1 MSKLETIGSTIVKIM
16 TNTKKSIRLCPIC
29 NSNNAELLH
38 NQRFELSEEHVLPND
53 YDVVACTKCGFVYAD
68 TKATQKAYDKF
79 YKDLSK
85 YEDASIASGTGSNQL
100 DAKRIRRAISDIT
113 KHISDKNKSILDIGC
128 ANGGLLA
135 ELRRNGYKNV
145 VGLDPS
151 PACVDHIQNEHQIEA
166 HLGSLFNANHLF
178 TNQQFDVVIL
188 SHVLEHI
195 VDIEQAYEKAL
206 SLMSGSGQ
214 IYIEVPDASR
224 YSDYYVVPFFYFDC
238 EHINH
243 FDLGALSN
251 LAFKH
256 GLDRVAENQIE
267 IIASDTNVYPALYGI
282 YRKNQKN
289 DRQILVYSSRARESV
304 FEYIKLSKKRD
315 EWPLLEDLVSSQEE
329 IVVWGAG
336 SFAQRML
343 QSSPLSKCNIT
354 AFIDND
360 SNKQGKMLHGVPIRS
375 SDVLNETNAAILIC
389 SALHSNEIANEI
401 KTMGVNNNI
410 FELKKGN
417 VNVSQF

>member
-1 MSKLETIGSTIVKIM
+1 MSKLETAGSTIVKKM
-16 TNTKKSIRLCPIC
+16 TNTKKAMRLCPIC
-29 NSNNAELLH
+29 NNNKAEVLH
-38 NQRFELSEEHVLPND
+38 NQRFELSEKHVLPNN

-68 TKATQKAYDKF
+68 TKATQKDYDRF

-85 YEDASIASGTGSNQL
+85 YEDTSIASGTGCNVL
-100 DAKRIRRAISDIT
+100 DAKRISRATSDIA
-113 KHISDKNKSILDIGC
+113 KYVPDKNKSILDIGC
-128 ANGGLLA
+128 ANGGLLI
-135 ELRRNGYKNV
+135 ELKRNGYKNV

-151 PACVDHIQNEHQIEA
+151 PACIDYVQNEHQIEA
-166 HLGSLFNANHLF
+166 HLGSLFGADHLF
-178 TNQQFDVVIL
+178 SDQHFDIVIL

-195 VDIEQAYEKAL
+195 VDIQMAYEKAL
-206 SLMSGSGQ
+206 SLLSKSGQ
-214 IYIEVPDASR
+214 IYVEVPDASR
-224 YSDYYVVPFFYFDC
+224 YSDYYVVPYFYFDC

-251 LAFKH
+251 LALKY
-256 GLDRVAENQIE
+256 GLDKVTENQIE
-267 IIASDTNVYPALYGI
+267 IIASDTNVYPALYAI
-282 YRKNQKN
+282 YQKNQQSDQQAPIYN
-289 DRQILVYSSRARESV
+289 SHARESV
-304 FEYIKLSKKRD
+304 FEYIKLSEKRD

-329 IVVWGAG
+329 IIVWGAG
-336 SFAQRML
+336 SFAHRML

-375 SDVLNETNAAILIC
+375 SDILKETNAAILVC

-401 KTMGVNNNI
+401 KTMGVDNNI

-417 VNVSQF
+417 VNVS

>member
-1 MSKLETIGSTIVKIM
+1 MKIM
-16 TNTKKSIRLCPIC
+16 TNTKKAIRICPIC
-29 NSNNAELLH
+29 NSNEAEVLH
-38 NQRFELSEEHVLPND
+38 NQRFELSEKHVLPNN
-53 YDVVACTKCGFVYAD
+53 YDIVACTKCGFVYAD
-68 TKATQKAYDKF
+68 TKATQKDYDRF

-85 YEDASIASGTGSNQL
+85 YEDTSIASGTGSNPL
-100 DAKRIRRAISDIT
+100 DAKRIKRAISDIT
-113 KHISDKNKSILDIGC
+113 KHIPEKNKSILDIGC

-145 VGLDPS
+145 IGLDPS

-195 VDIEQAYEKAL
+195 VDIQRAYEKAL
-206 SLMSGSGQ
+206 SLLSESGQ
-214 IYIEVPDASR
+214 IYVEVPDASR
-224 YSDYYVVPFFYFDC
+224 YSDFYVVPFFYFDC

-251 LAFKH
+251 IALKH
-256 GLDRVAENQIE
+256 GLDKITESQIE
-267 IIASDTNVYPALYGI
+267 IIASDTNTYPALYGI
-282 YRKNQKN
+282 YKKSRLASRQAPIYNSYARK
-289 DRQILVYSSRARESV
+289 SV
-304 FEYIKLSKKRD
+304 LEYIRISEERD

-329 IVVWGAG
+329 IIVWGAG

-343 QSSPLSKCNIT
+343 QSSPLSKCNIA

-360 SNKQGKMLHGVPIRS
+360 SNKQGKMLHGVTIRS
-375 SDVLNETNAAILIC
+375 SDVLKETNAAILIC
-389 SALHSNEIANEI
+389 SALHSNEIADEI
-401 KTMGVNNNI
+401 KTMGVDNNI
-410 FELKKGN
+410 FELNKGN
-417 VNVSQF
+417 VNVSQL